1 MDVSKMSQ
9 MRVSLVS
16 NIFGIETFVNK
27 APGHLP
33 PDIYSTRNTPWT
45 NTPVDIYPLW
55 SNM

>member
-27 APGHLP
+27 APGRLP